1 MVTETPHP
9 SGPLRPSALL
19 NPAGQ
24 MQHHGSTASRGFH
37 RLAVPPRGSAG
48 LFTAQITRTVAAF
61 LSGAGLF
68 LIAFTLS
75 PFQGTFDP
83 DPTAIKDGNIV
94 NQLGYLGLGGIYLF
108 AMLLIVDSRVLKRIV
123 SPSWVIVFA
132 VAFISCLQ
140 SYDPTASARG
150 LMLSLVAMILV
161 AGALVLPRNEKDF
174 VNAGANAILFLIL
187 IDYAA
192 LVVAPD
198 IAIHTA
204 TGSEPWHAGFW
215 KGHLIHKNVTA
226 PVFSVLCMFGIYCLR
241 AGATVRGLLIAVLA
255 ANFVLH
261 TGSKTTIGFLPL
273 AITLVLGGRAV
284 GKPGLMVFAHF
295 LFAILIFCLTL
306 GTIYSDLFLSMT
318 TGLLEDPTFTGRD
331 DIWKFAS
338 ASIPDHL
345 WVGHGYASFWLS
357 PIIRGLEAN
366 FEANWDVRGI
376 VSGHNSYLDA
386 VLTFGLPGGLLMI
399 LLLFAKPFYDY
410 MRATRQ
416 AASRHFADFC
426 IMVIIFMT
434 YSGMMESF
442 LLNRADPMWLMTA
455 LAVFGLGIAARMG
468 VRMPR

>member
-9 SGPLRPSALL
+9 SGQLRHSAFL

-24 MQHHGSTASRGFH
+24 MQDHASTASRDF
-37 RLAVPPRGSAG
+37 RRAAPRGSAG
-48 LFTAQITRTVAAF
+48 LFTAQITRKVAAF

-68 LIAFTLS
+68 LIAFTLI
-75 PFQGTFDP
+75 PFQGTYEP
-83 DPTAIKDGNIV
+83 DPAAANDGNII
-94 NQLGYLGLGGIYLF
+94 NQLGYLALGGIYLF
-108 AMLLIVDSRVLKRIV
+108 AMLLIVDTRVLKRIV

-161 AGALVLPRNEKDF
+161 AGVLVLPRNERDF

-187 IDYAA
+187 VDYAA

-198 IAIHTA
+198 IAVHSA
-204 TGSEPWHAGFW
+204 AGSEPWHAGFW

-241 AGATVRGLLIAVLA
+241 AGASVRGLLIAVLA

-273 AITLVLGGRAV
+273 AIMLVLGGRAV
-284 GKPGLMVFAHF
+284 GKPGLTVLAHF
-295 LFAILIFCLTL
+295 LFAMLIFCLTL
-306 GTIYSDLFLSMT
+306 GTIYSDLFLSIT
-318 TGLLEDPTFTGRD
+318 SGVLEDSTFTGRD

-345 WVGHGYASFWLS
+345 WLGHGYASFWLS
-357 PIIRGLEAN
+357 PVIRGLEEN

-399 LLLFAKPFYDY
+399 LVLFAKPFYDY

-416 AASRHFADFC
+416 PASCHFADFC

-434 YSGMMESF
+434 YNGMMESF
-442 LLNRADPMWLMTA
+442 LLNRADPMWLLTA

>member
-1 MVTETPHP
+1 MVSETPLP
-9 SGPLRPSALL
+9 PGRSRRGAFL
-19 NPAGQ
+19 NPADE
-24 MQHHGSTASRGFH
+24 MQDHASTALRDFH
-37 RLAVPPRGSAG
+37 RPAIPPLGGAG
-48 LFTAQITRTVAAF
+48 FFTARITRKVAAF

-68 LIAFTLS
+68 LIAFTLI
-75 PFQGTFDP
+75 PFQGTHDL
-83 DPTAIKDGNIV
+83 DPTKANEGNIV

-108 AMLLIVDSRVLKRIV
+108 AMLLIVDRRVLKRIV
-123 SPSWVIVFA
+123 SPTWVAVFA
-132 VAFISCLQ
+132 IAFLSCLQ

-161 AGALVLPRNEKDF
+161 AGVLVLPRSEKDF
-174 VNAGANAILFLIL
+174 VNAGANAVLFLIL

-192 LVVAPD
+192 LVVAPG

-241 AGATVRGLLIAVLA
+241 AGATVRGLLIALLA

-273 AITLVLGGRAV
+273 AIMLVLGGRAV
-284 GKPGLMVFAHF
+284 GKPGLTVFAHF
-295 LFAILIFCLTL
+295 LFSILIFCLTL
-306 GTIYSDLFLSMT
+306 GTIYSNLFLSIT
-318 TGLLEDPTFTGRD
+318 TALLEDPTFTGRD

-345 WVGHGYASFWLS
+345 WGGHGYASFWLS
-357 PIIRGLEAN
+357 PIILGLEAN

-376 VSGHNSYLDA
+376 VSGHNSYLDT
-386 VLTFGLPGGLLMI
+386 VLTFGLPGGLSMI
-399 LLLFAKPFYDY
+399 VLLFAKPLYDY

-434 YSGMMESF
+434 YNGMMESF
-442 LLNRADPMWLMTA
+442 LLNRADPMWLMMA

>member
-1 MVTETPHP
+1 
-9 SGPLRPSALL
+9 
-19 NPAGQ
+19 
-24 MQHHGSTASRGFH
+24 MQDHASTASREFH
-37 RLAVPPRGSAG
+37 RITVPPIGGEGFLA
-48 LFTAQITRTVAAF
+48 TRIMPVLASF

-68 LIAFTLS
+68 LIVFTLI
-75 PFQGTFDP
+75 PFQGAYELDP
-83 DPTAIKDGNIV
+83 NASNDGNII
-94 NQLGYLGLGGIYLF
+94 NQLGYLGLGAIYLF
-108 AMLLIVDSRVLKRIV
+108 TMLLVVDMRVLKRVV
-123 SPSWVIVFA
+123 SPTWIAVFA
-132 VAFISCLQ
+132 IAFFSCLQ

-161 AGALVLPRNEKDF
+161 AGVLVLPRSEKDF
-174 VNAGANAILFLIL
+174 VNAGANAILLLVL

-192 LVVAPD
+192 LIIAPN

-226 PVFSVLCMFGIYCLR
+226 PVFSIVCMFGIYCLR

-273 AITLVLGGRAV
+273 AIMLVLGGRAV
-284 GKPGLMVFAHF
+284 GKPGLMVLAHF
-295 LFAILIFCLTL
+295 VFAILIFCLTL
-306 GTIYSDLFLSMT
+306 GTIYSETFLSIT
-318 TGLLEDPTFTGRD
+318 TALLEDPTFTGRD

-345 WVGHGYASFWLS
+345 WLGHGYASFWLS
-357 PIIRGLEAN
+357 PVIRGLEAN

-386 VLTFGLPGGLLMI
+386 VLTFGLPGGVLMI
-399 LLLFAKPFYDY
+399 LLLFVKPFYDY

-416 AASRHFADFC
+416 PASRHFADFC

-434 YSGMMESF
+434 YNSMMESF
-442 LLNRADPMWLMTA
+442 LLNRADPMWLLTA
-455 LAVFGLGIAARMG
+455 LAVFGLGLAARMG
-468 VRMPR
+468 VRMPH

>member
-1 MVTETPHP
+1 
-9 SGPLRPSALL
+9 
-19 NPAGQ
+19 
-24 MQHHGSTASRGFH
+24 MQDHASTASRDFH
-37 RLAVPPRGSAG
+37 RPLRSESTVTARVVRAV
-48 LFTAQITRTVAAF
+48 TAF

-68 LIAFTLS
+68 LIAFTLI
-75 PFQGTFDP
+75 PFQGAFEP
-83 DPTAIKDGNIV
+83 DPNSSNDGNII
-94 NQLGYLGLGGIYLF
+94 NQLGYLGLGCIYLF
-108 AMLLIVDSRVLKRIV
+108 AMLLAVDMRILKRIV
-123 SPSWVIVFA
+123 SPTWVVVFA
-132 VAFISCLQ
+132 VAFFSCLQ

-161 AGALVLPRNEKDF
+161 AGVLVLPRSEKDF

-192 LVVAPD
+192 VALAPD

-241 AGATVRGLLIAVLA
+241 AGATVRGLLIALLA
-255 ANFVLH
+255 FNFVLH

-273 AITLVLGGRAV
+273 AIMLVLGGRAV
-284 GKPGLMVFAHF
+284 GKPGLMVLAHF

-306 GTIYSDLFLSMT
+306 GTIYSDTFLT
-318 TGLLEDPTFTGRD
+318 ITKALLDDPTFTGRD

-345 WVGHGYASFWLS
+345 WLGHGYASFWLS
-357 PIIRGLEAN
+357 PVIRGLEAN
-366 FEANWDVRGI
+366 FEASWDVRGI

-386 VLTFGLPGGLLMI
+386 VLTFGLPGGLAI
-399 LLLFAKPFYDY
+399 ITLLFVKPFYDY

-416 AASRHFADFC
+416 PASRHFADFC

-434 YSGMMESF
+434 YNSMMESF
-442 LLNRADPMWLMTA
+442 LLNRVDPMWLLMA
-455 LAVFGLGIAARMG
+455 LAVFGLGLAARMG
-468 VRMPR
+468 VRMPH

>member
-1 MVTETPHP
+1 M
-9 SGPLRPSALL
+9 
-19 NPAGQ
+19 
-24 MQHHGSTASRGFH
+24 
-37 RLAVPPRGSAG
+37 
-48 LFTAQITRTVAAF
+48 AAF

-68 LIAFTLS
+68 LIAFTLI
-75 PFQGTFDP
+75 PFQGTDDL
-83 DPTAIKDGNIV
+83 DPTKANDGNIV

-108 AMLLIVDSRVLKRIV
+108 AMLLIVDRRVLKRIV
-123 SPSWVIVFA
+123 SPTWVAVFA
-132 VAFISCLQ
+132 IAFLSCLQ

-161 AGALVLPRNEKDF
+161 AGVLVLPRSEKDF

-187 IDYAA
+187 VDYAA
-192 LVVAPD
+192 LVLTPG

-241 AGATVRGLLIAVLA
+241 AGATVRGLLIALLA

-273 AITLVLGGRAV
+273 AIMLVLGGRAI
-284 GKPGLMVFAHF
+284 GKPGLTVFAHF
-295 LFAILIFCLTL
+295 LFSILIFCLTL
-306 GTIYSDLFLSMT
+306 GTIYSNLFLSIT
-318 TGLLEDPTFTGRD
+318 GGLLEDSTFTGRD

-338 ASIPDHL
+338 SSIADHL
-345 WVGHGYASFWLS
+345 WLGHGYASFWLS
-357 PIIRGLEAN
+357 PVIRGLEAN

-386 VLTFGLPGGLLMI
+386 VLTFGLPGGLAMI
-399 LLLFAKPFYDY
+399 VLLFAKPLYDY

-434 YSGMMESF
+434 YNGMMESF

-468 VRMPR
+468 VRTPR